1 MDVLK
6 MLVGVLQHYQKNSM
20 VGKNEMQVKVGII
33 WNNIFFLLEK
43 NDFLKYE
50 IYSKETYM
58 NLLYI
63 GLISILI
70 HANMLKVMSQI
81 LGLLLRN
88 QLDCTKN
95 VSGSVANIA
104 RLSFII
110 KQIVWLAKMKC
121 KGPRNTYFKFY
132 LTKNLRNISDSI
144 TVCNYNLAFHQAVVN
159 SHLVVNELQIFESES
174 NSQIFVT
181 GN

>member
-1 MDVLK
+1 MPICFKWCRKCWGCYLETNLDVLK

-70 HANMLKVMSQI
+70 HA
-81 LGLLLRN
+81 
-88 QLDCTKN
+88 
-95 VSGSVANIA
+95 
-104 RLSFII
+104 
-110 KQIVWLAKMKC
+110 
-121 KGPRNTYFKFY
+121 
-132 LTKNLRNISDSI
+132 
-144 TVCNYNLAFHQAVVN
+144 
-159 SHLVVNELQIFESES
+159 
-174 NSQIFVT
+174 
-181 GN
+181 